1 MIIAADQS
9 KYDAYWNAYRRIQG
23 SGLRITTH
31 PVVGPLL
38 AVEPTVG
45 FTFAGHR
52 HVWLNAAQHVA
63 RLSAQTLAAAPV
75 GVDLGVLT
83 DGLGM
88 LSAAV
93 GVTLVPAPVPIGA
106 PAPAAPPIIPGM
118 NGS

>member
-1 MIIAADQS
+1 MIIAADQP

-38 AVEPTVG
+38 AVARATYEQLEHEPNVG

-52 HVWLNAAQHVA
+52 HVWLNVAQHVA
-63 RLSAQTLAAAPV
+63 YLSAQTLAAAPV

-83 DGLGM
+83 EGLG
-88 LSAAV
+88 LLGAAV
-93 GVTLVPAPVPIGA
+93 GVNLVPAPVPVVRR
-106 PAPAAPPIIPGM
+106 
-118 NGS
+118 